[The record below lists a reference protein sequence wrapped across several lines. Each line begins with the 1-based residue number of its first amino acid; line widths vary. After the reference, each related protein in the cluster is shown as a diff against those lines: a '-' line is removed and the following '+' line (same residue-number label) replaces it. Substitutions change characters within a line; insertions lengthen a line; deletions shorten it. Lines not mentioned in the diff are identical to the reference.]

1 MFFIKINKY
10 LNLESVASSMF
21 KILLGIIIGYTISHF
36 DVFPYLIEFFNY
48 SGLTDISIET
58 LEGFKKQENLE
69 ELKKDTGITKGF

>member
-1 MFFIKINKY
+1 M
-10 LNLESVASSMF
+10 
-21 KILLGIIIGYTISHF
+21 
-36 DVFPYLIEFFNY
+36 FPYLIEFFNY